1 MYQVF
6 TYEVKTGLFGANVEK
21 ADKQMEDFLNAQEK
35 NGWELVSISEMNT
48 NSKSF
53 VYKMVF
59 KKI

>member
-6 TYEVKTGLFGANVEK
+6 TYEVKTGLFGANIEK

-48 NSKSF
+48 NGKSF